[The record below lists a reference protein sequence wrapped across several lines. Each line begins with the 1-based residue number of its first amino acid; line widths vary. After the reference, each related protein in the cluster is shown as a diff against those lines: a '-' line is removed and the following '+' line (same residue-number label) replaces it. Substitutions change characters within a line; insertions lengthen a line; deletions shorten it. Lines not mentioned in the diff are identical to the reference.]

1 MKFAFKFHRSRAS
14 EICGLFSPHHPRR
27 AIGMKNSS
35 NQSMP
40 LQGGAP
46 QFVGLKTKLTLYII
60 VYIYITYY
68 IYTLHIIYIHY
79 ILYIYTLPIIY
90 IYYNYIYIY
99 ITYYAFLNMHHK
111 S

>member
-60 VYIYITYY
+60 VYIYY
-68 IYTLHIIYIHY
+68 ILYIHY
-79 ILYIYTLPIIY
+79 ILYIYTTY
-90 IYYNYIYIY
+90 YIYIY
-99 ITYYAFLNMHHK
+99 IHYLLYIFITIIYILHIMHF
-111 S
+111 

>member
-1 MKFAFKFHRSRAS
+1 MKFAFKFHRSRDS

-60 VYIYITYY
+60 VYIYYILYIHYILY

-79 ILYIYTLPIIY
+79 LLYIFITIIY
-90 IYYNYIYIY
+90 IYILHI
-99 ITYYAFLNMHHK
+99 MHF
-111 S
+111 

>member
-1 MKFAFKFHRSRAS
+1 MKFAFKFHRSRDS

-60 VYIYITYY
+60 VYIYTTYY
-68 IYTLHIIYIHY
+68 IYTLHIIYIYTTYY
-79 ILYIYTLPIIY
+79 IYLLQLYIYY
-90 IYYNYIYIY
+90 ILCIFK
-99 ITYYAFLNMHHK
+99 YAP
-111 S
+111 

>member
-60 VYIYITYY
+60 VYIYILHIIYIYTTYY
-68 IYTLHIIYIHY
+68 IYTLHIIYI
-79 ILYIYTLPIIY
+79 YTTY
-90 IYYNYIYIY
+90 YIY
-99 ITYYAFLNMHHK
+99 ITIIYILHIMHF
-111 S
+111 

>member
-1 MKFAFKFHRSRAS
+1 MKFAFKFHRSRDS

-60 VYIYITYY
+60 VYIYI
-68 IYTLHIIYIHY
+68 LHIIYIHY
-79 ILYIYTLPIIY
+79 ILYIYTTYYIYTLPIIY
-90 IYYNYIYIY
+90 IYYNYIYI
-99 ITYYAFLNMHHK
+99 TYYAFLNMHHK

>member
-1 MKFAFKFHRSRAS
+1 MKFAFKFHRSIAS
-14 EICGLFSPHHPRR
+14 EICGLFSPHCPRR

-46 QFVGLKTKLTLYII
+46 QFVGVKTKLTLYII
-60 VYIYITYY
+60 IYVLHNYILYL
-68 IYTLHIIYIHY
+68 YTLHIIYIFQLYY
-79 ILYIYTLPIIY
+79 ILYIY
-90 IYYNYIYIY
+90 
-99 ITYYAFLNMHHK
+99 MQ

>member
-1 MKFAFKFHRSRAS
+1 MKFAFKFHRSRDS

-60 VYIYITYY
+60 VYIYIYITYY

-79 ILYIYTLPIIY
+79 ILYIYIHYLLYIFITIIY
-90 IYYNYIYIY
+90 ILHI
-99 ITYYAFLNMHHK
+99 MHF
-111 S
+111 

>member
-1 MKFAFKFHRSRAS
+1 MKCAFKFHRSRAS

-60 VYIYITYY
+60 VYIYIY
-68 IYTLHIIYIHY
+68 ILHIIYIHY
-79 ILYIYTLPIIY
+79 ILYIHTTYYIYIHYLLYILQLY
-90 IYYNYIYIY
+90 IYYILCIFK
-99 ITYYAFLNMHHK
+99 YAP
-111 S
+111 